1 MRLPSIH
8 GPYNPNKPDE
18 GGEDEWL
25 VNTEYILTNSIG
37 SKKLFDRIKKPNNS
51 ILSDRSS
58 VLSFKDV
65 YSSYRKNISKNMK
78 MSSAEKELSFMYNII
93 SLRKK
98 KNKSYKK
105 SKKKKTIKIR
115 IKK

>member
-1 MRLPSIH
+1 
-8 GPYNPNKPDE
+8 
-18 GGEDEWL
+18 
-25 VNTEYILTNSIG
+25 
-37 SKKLFDRIKKPNNS
+37 
-51 ILSDRSS
+51 
-58 VLSFKDV
+58 
-65 YSSYRKNISKNMK
+65 MK